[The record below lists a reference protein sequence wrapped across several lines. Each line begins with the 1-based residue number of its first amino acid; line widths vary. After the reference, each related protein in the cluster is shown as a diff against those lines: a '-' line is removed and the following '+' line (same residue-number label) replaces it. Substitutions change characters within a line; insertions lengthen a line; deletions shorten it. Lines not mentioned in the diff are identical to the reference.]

1 MGQVTATAEATIAAA
16 PEQVLAALSD
26 YTTVRPAILTRHY
39 TDYAVQEGGT
49 GAGTVVA
56 WKLHATEKR
65 TRDVAADVLTTSSS
79 VTESDRNSSMV
90 TTYQVSPSGSGAQV
104 VVTTTWTGASGI
116 GGFFERIFAPKG
128 LRAIHEELLGN
139 LAKHLAA

>member
-1 MGQVTATAEATIAAA
+1 MGQVTATAEATISAA
-16 PEQVLAALSD
+16 PEQVVAALAD

-65 TRDVAADVLTTSSS
+65 TRDVVADVLATSTSI
-79 VTESDRNSSMV
+79 TESDRNSSMV
-90 TTYQVSPSGSGAQV
+90 TTYQVTPSGAGSKV

-116 GGFFERIFAPKG
+116 GGFFERTFAPKG
-128 LRAIHEELLGN
+128 LRAIHTELLAN
-139 LAKHLAA
+139 LAAHLGA

>member
-16 PEQVLAALSD
+16 PEQVLAALAD
-26 YTTVRPAILTRHY
+26 YATVRPTILTRHY
-39 TDYAVQEGGT
+39 TDYAVQEGGV

-65 TRDVAADVLTTSSS
+65 TRDVVADVLTTSTS

-90 TTYQVSPSGSGAQV
+90 TTYQVTPSGTGSRV
-104 VVTTTWTGASGI
+104 DVTTTWTGASGI
-116 GGFFERIFAPKG
+116 GGFFERTFAPKG
-128 LRAIHEELLGN
+128 LRAIHEELLSN
-139 LAKHLAA
+139 LSRSL